1 MDQKILSAVAA
12 QVVGCQK
19 NQRQYRALNVFLE
32 LRRSKQVNRNVKTAA
47 PDIIVVQKMLS
58 VVTAQVVG
66 CQKNPRQYRAL
77 NVFLEPRRP
86 TQVNRH
92 ATTVAPDCIVVQKM
106 LCVVPVQVVGCP
118 LNQRLLPV
126 RNVRKG
132 CTVIQLIKENANN
145 VVSITFPIAQVN
157 NLARTAV
164 QESTLLKRVKHRAK
178 SVELASMV
186 SEMAV
191 KTVRVGGIAQI

>member
-1 MDQKILSAVAA
+1 MD
-12 QVVGCQK
+12 
-19 NQRQYRALNVFLE
+19 
-32 LRRSKQVNRNVKTAA
+32 
-47 PDIIVVQKMLS
+47 QKMLS

-132 CTVIQLIKENANN
+132 CTVIQLIKESANS
-145 VVSITFPIAQVN
+145 VVSITFPIAQVS
-157 NLARTAV
+157 NLARTAA
-164 QESTLLKRVKHRAK
+164 QESTLLKRVKHHVK
-178 SVELASMV
+178 SVELASTA
-186 SEMAV
+186 MALV
-191 KTVRVGGIAQI
+191 VTSVLADGIAQI